1 MINNWLVGIKKIPVH
16 LFGFG
21 VPCGL
26 LVHYG
31 GWSGLVVL
39 VSWRAY
45 EEYLDW
51 KEKRDTL
58 AKALIDLSSQIAL
71 TVVAALL

>member
-1 MINNWLVGIKKIPVH
+1 MNNWLEGVKKIPVH

-21 VPCGL
+21 VPFGF
-26 LVHYG
+26 LVHFG
-31 GWSGLVVL
+31 GWSGLAVL
-39 VSWRAY
+39 IAWRAY

-58 AKALIDLSSQIAL
+58 AKTLIDFGSQIAL
-71 TVVAALL
+71 TVAALF